1 MNKKNMNQREVTLDG
16 MMTIGMLENGLKTA
30 DFLCCEDIEV
40 ETFLGRFKVQA
51 MHNGNM
57 YMQELPK
64 RTRNKPLFRLENSS
78 LTLGHNGIYYFQ
90 FRLAEDEIDSLPQL
104 LLREARQ
111 MANRVSKNI
120 LNDMKA

>member
-30 DFLCCEDIEV
+30 DFQCCEDIEV
-40 ETFLGRFKVQA
+40 EAFIGRFKVQA
-51 MHNGNM
+51 MHSGDV

-78 LTLGHNGIYYFQ
+78 LTLGHNGYYYFQ
-90 FRLAEDEIDSLPQL
+90 FRLAESEVESLPQQL
-104 LLREARQ
+104 MREARQ
-111 MANRVSKNI
+111 MASRVNKNI
-120 LNDMKA
+120 LNGVKA

>member
-1 MNKKNMNQREVTLDG
+1 MNQREVTLDG
-16 MMTIGMLENGLKTA
+16 MMTIGMLKNGLKTA
-30 DFLCCEDIEV
+30 DFLCCEEIEV
-40 ETFLGRFKVQA
+40 EAFLGRFKVQA
-51 MHNGNM
+51 MHNGNV